1 MLKNVK
7 LTNFGIHKKL
17 NVTFEKGL
25 NAIVGENT
33 AGKTQIMESICYAL
47 FGKTQNSKLEKI
59 INFDA
64 DKAISEINLN
74 DTLVQRDRTKATSSL
89 NKIKKIEL
97 ENLLN
102 INYKEFLSIFYISSH
117 EQQNL
122 FDASY
127 LRNFLIE
134 LFNLNEYSTVYQRL
148 NVELN
153 TLTQINTE
161 IAKVNKELLKKR
173 YLRVKA
179 YKTTQEKKI
188 DKYHASLDKIRA
200 DVNSLFGSKG
210 KIEQKFNEIQRKSNL
225 LKAGKCSK
233 CERDYSDIDVK
244 QGLEKLSQANLLIK
258 TKESKLLKVLA
269 ETKLKEVKYQRA
281 VTSVDNKI
289 SRCIRVTTII
299 KEQANKKSELR
310 NDKRIAEIQSVL
322 AIFSPKAFPSHL
334 LKAYIPVI
342 INTANKLLKLIFDN
356 TTVDIRTEKPESN
369 RPDFK
374 PFIKRGKEILEMKDL
389 SGSERVLVNLCFRL
403 GVISIFKQL
412 CKTEID
418 FMLIDEGLE
427 RVDDDNSMRVLQ
439 MLKHFMKLNFLNQV
453 ILVTHKTILKD
464 QKNINYIELRRDE

>member
-7 LTNFGIHKKL
+7 LTNFGIHKDW
-17 NVTFEKGL
+17 NGPFEKGL
-25 NAIVGENT
+25 NAIVGDNT

-64 DKAISEINLN
+64 DKAIVEINLN
-74 DTLVQRDRTKATSSL
+74 DTLVQRDRTKTTSSL

-134 LFNLNEYSTVYQRL
+134 LFNLNEYSNVYQKL

-173 YLRVKA
+173 YLRIKKYKITQEEKINK
-179 YKTTQEKKI
+179 YKT
-188 DKYHASLDKIRA
+188 ALSKIRT
-200 DVNSLFGSKG
+200 DVNILYSSKG
-210 KIEQKFNEIQRKSNL
+210 KIEQKFSEIQRKSNL

-233 CERDYSDIDVK
+233 CERDYSATDVK
-244 QGLEKLSQANLLIK
+244 QGLEKLKEATLLMK
-258 TKESKLLKVLA
+258 TKESKLIKVLN
-269 ETKLKEVKYQRA
+269 ETKLKETKYQRA
-281 VTSVDNKI
+281 INNVDDKI
-289 SRCIRVTTII
+289 TRCNRVMTII
-299 KEQANKKSELR
+299 KEQANKKTELR
-310 NDKRIAEIQSVL
+310 NEKRITEIKSVL
-322 AIFSPKAFPSHL
+322 SVFSPKAFPSYL
-334 LKAYIPVI
+334 LQAYIPVI
-342 INTANKLLKLIFDN
+342 INTANKLLRLIFKN
-356 TTVDIRTEKPESN
+356 TTVDIRTEKAESN

-374 PFIKRGKEILEMKDL
+374 PFIKRGKETLEMKDL

-427 RVDDDNSMRVLQ
+427 RVDDENSLRVLQ
-439 MLKHFMKLNFLNQV
+439 MLKHFMSLNFLNQV
-453 ILVTHKTILKD
+453 ILVTHKTILKE
-464 QKNINYIELRRDE
+464 QEGVNYVMLEKKI

>member
-7 LTNFGIHKKL
+7 LTNFGIHNSL
-17 NVTFEKGL
+17 DITFKEGL
-25 NAIVGENT
+25 NAIIGENT
-33 AGKTQIMESICYAL
+33 AGKTQIMESVCYAL

-74 DTLVQRDRTKATSSL
+74 DTIVQRDRTKATSSL

-97 ENLLN
+97 DNLLN

-134 LFNLNEYSTVYQRL
+134 LFNLNEYSTIYQRL

-161 IAKVNKELLKKR
+161 IAKVNKDLLKKR
-173 YLRVKA
+173 YLRIKN
-179 YKTTQEKKI
+179 YKNTKV
-188 DKYHASLDKIRA
+188 DKVITYKEALERLRNNINTLYS
-200 DVNSLFGSKG
+200 SKG
-210 KIEQKFNEIQRKSNL
+210 KIEQKFSEIQRKTNL

-233 CERDYSDIDVK
+233 CEREYSSTDIEK
-244 QGLEKLSQANLLIK
+244 GLKKLKEATLLLK
-258 TKESKLLKVLA
+258 VKESKLTQMKNKLA
-269 ETKLKEVKYQRA
+269 LSEAKFQRA
-281 VTSVDNKI
+281 INNLSDKI
-289 SRCIRVTTII
+289 DRCNRVLTII
-299 KEQANKKSELR
+299 KEQANKKTELR
-310 NDKRIAEIQSVL
+310 NEKRITEIKSVL
-322 AIFSPKAFPSHL
+322 SVFSPKAFPSYL
-334 LKAYIPVI
+334 LQAYIPVI
-342 INTANKLLKLIFDN
+342 INTANKLLRLIFKD
-356 TTVDIRTEKPESN
+356 TTVDIRTERAESN

-374 PFIKRGKEILEMKDL
+374 PFIKRGKETLEMKDL

-427 RVDDDNSMRVLQ
+427 KIDNENSIKLIQ
-439 MLKHFMKLNFLNQV
+439 LFNYFFKLNFLNQ
-453 ILVTHKTILKD
+453 IIIVTHKDILK
-464 QKNINYIELRRDE
+464 QQENINYIELRR

>member
-7 LTNFGIHKKL
+7 LTNFGIHNSL
-17 NVTFEKGL
+17 DITFKEGL
-25 NAIVGENT
+25 NAIIGENT
-33 AGKTQIMESICYAL
+33 AGKTQIMESVCYAL

-74 DTLVQRDRTKATSSL
+74 DTIVQRDRTKATSSL
-89 NKIKKIEL
+89 NKIKKIEFVI
-97 ENLLN
+97 LLN

-173 YLRVKA
+173 YLRIKNYKITQEEKVNK
-179 YKTTQEKKI
+179 YKTGL
-188 DKYHASLDKIRA
+188 SNIRT
-200 DVNSLFGSKG
+200 DVNTLYSSKG
-210 KIEQKFNEIQRKSNL
+210 KIEQKFSEIQRKANL
-225 LKAGKCSK
+225 LKEGKCSK
-233 CERDYSDIDVK
+233 CEREYSSTDVK
-244 QGLEKLSQANLLIK
+244 QGLTKLNEAILLMK
-258 TKESKLLKVLA
+258 TKESKLITVLN
-269 ETKLKEVKYQRA
+269 ETKLKEAKYQRA
-281 VTSVDNKI
+281 INKVDDKI
-289 SRCIRVTTII
+289 SRCNRVLTII
-299 KEQANKKSELR
+299 KEQANKKTELR
-310 NDKRIAEIQSVL
+310 NEKRIAEIKSVL
-322 AIFSPKAFPSHL
+322 SVFSPKAFPSYL
-334 LKAYIPVI
+334 LQAYIPVI
-342 INTANKLLKLIFDN
+342 INTANKLLRLIFKD
-356 TTVDIRTEKPESN
+356 TTVDIRTERAESN

-374 PFIKRGKEILEMKDL
+374 PFIKRGKETLEMKDL

-427 RVDDDNSMRVLQ
+427 KIDNENSIKLIQ
-439 MLKHFMKLNFLNQV
+439 LFNYFFKLNFLNQ
-453 ILVTHKTILKD
+453 IIIVTHKDILK
-464 QKNINYIELRRDE
+464 QQENINYIELRRP